1 MKELIS
7 IIIPV
12 FNIAGYLENC
22 IKSVIN
28 QTYRNLEII
37 LVDDC
42 STDESLNICQK
53 YEKQDKRIR
62 VIKKTKNEG
71 AGLTRN
77 AGLDAAMGQFIMFI
91 DGDDFITQN
100 LVEEIYTMLLK
111 SNGDIAIFL
120 GRPVYD
126 LERIEDMENKTF
138 ENYECM
144 NSEQA
149 LENLCYQRKIAPG
162 PCGKLFRRSLFDDL
176 RFPDTGYE
184 DLAIMYRLIDK
195 ADLII
200 VSPVEKYYY
209 LQRKNNTT
217 LGNFNKKKLDR
228 IFVAKQMM
236 EFIEDKYYN
245 LHICARVRFFIANIQ
260 TLNVLPF
267 NLLNSEYGDMVSNNI
282 KKYRKVALTD
292 KRAKISTRC
301 ISISSYTGRYS
312 LKFLGGVYSFFQG
325 NFKAKMM

>member
-62 VIKKTKNEG
+62 VIKKTENEG

-149 LENLCYQRKIAPG
+149 LENLCYQREIAPG
-162 PCGKLFRRSLFDDL
+162 PCGNYSEEVYLMIYVFLTQ
-176 RFPDTGYE
+176 DT
-184 DLAIMYRLIDK
+184 K
-195 ADLII
+195 
-200 VSPVEKYYY
+200 
-209 LQRKNNTT
+209 T
-217 LGNFNKKKLDR
+217 
-228 IFVAKQMM
+228 
-236 EFIEDKYYN
+236 
-245 LHICARVRFFIANIQ
+245 
-260 TLNVLPF
+260 
-267 NLLNSEYGDMVSNNI
+267 
-282 KKYRKVALTD
+282 
-292 KRAKISTRC
+292 
-301 ISISSYTGRYS
+301 
-312 LKFLGGVYSFFQG
+312 
-325 NFKAKMM
+325 